1 MELERTTSLLNSRE
15 KKRRKRN
22 KPEAPRHEPHRA
34 THAPT
39 FSVEDAAFAEGERK
53 AALAHR
59 TSLLTKMPR
68 NNRLRSDRKQKA
80 SGLLMQLILVLAT
93 VGAVFYVLDPTILPA
108 DLQDID
114 WDALKDRAVA
124 AVEEALQSLQ

>member
-1 MELERTTSLLNSRE
+1 
-15 KKRRKRN
+15 
-22 KPEAPRHEPHRA
+22 
-34 THAPT
+34 
-39 FSVEDAAFAEGERK
+39 
-53 AALAHR
+53 
-59 TSLLTKMPR
+59 
-68 NNRLRSDRKQKA
+68 
-80 SGLLMQLILVLAT
+80 MQLILVLAT